1 MYRLNYISTGY
12 RFGIEVSN
20 PTWILSRFHMH
31 AQLKRVMRVVLP
43 PQHSTLSSL
52 FLKYCC
58 LSVLKYQMEVT
69 SPEQESAGPLT
80 RVCQWLKT
88 LSDKFCDKVMEI
100 AKMRNK
106 LWQDDPR
113 RIIHALKVGLALTLV
128 SLFYYFKPLYDG
140 FGVNAMWAVLTV
152 VVVFEFSVGA
162 TLGKGLNRMLATF
175 LGGALG
181 VGAHCLATLSG
192 RKGEPILIAIFVFI
206 IAAIVTFMRFFPR
219 LKARYDYGLLIFIL
233 TFSLVSVSGYRDD
246 QVLKMAHERLSTI
259 IIGSCTSVIVCICI
273 FPVWVGEDLHN
284 AVAANMEKLGNFLEV
299 FGDEYFKV
307 SEEPQFNQ
315 NKSFLQG
322 YRSVLTSKSG
332 EETMA
337 NLAKWEPGHGRFAFR
352 HPWKMYLKIGNLTRE
367 CAYKVEALN
376 SYLNSKTQTPPEIR
390 GKIQGPCKEVSLE
403 SSKALK
409 ELASTFKKMV
419 RTRSAILHIGSSKTA
434 AEELKTLLK
443 TSLWEEADLL
453 EMIPAASVASL
464 LLEIIECIE
473 KIAEAVYELAKVASF
488 RSSDAIV
495 SPEQPDLLHQ
505 GAVQQVS
512 DPAMPHLVITM
523 AE

>member
-1 MYRLNYISTGY
+1 
-12 RFGIEVSN
+12 
-20 PTWILSRFHMH
+20 
-31 AQLKRVMRVVLP
+31 
-43 PQHSTLSSL
+43 
-52 FLKYCC
+52 
-58 LSVLKYQMEVT
+58 MEVT

-80 RVCQWLKT
+80 RGCQWLKA
-88 LSDKFCDKVMEI
+88 LPKEFCAKVMGI
-100 AKMRNK
+100 AKMAKK
-106 LWQDDPR
+106 LGQDDPR
-113 RIIHALKVGLALTLV
+113 RIIHSLKVGLALTLV

-140 FGVNAMWAVLTV
+140 FEDSALWAVLTV

-175 LGGALG
+175 VAGALG
-181 VGAHCLATLSG
+181 IGAHCLATLSG
-192 RKGEPILIAIFVFI
+192 RTAEPILIAIFVFV

-246 QVLKMAHERLSTI
+246 QVLKMAHQRLSTI
-259 IIGSCTSVIVCICI
+259 IVGSCISVIVCICI
-273 FPVWVGEDLHN
+273 CPVWIGEDLHN
-284 AVAANMEKLGNFLEV
+284 FVAANMEKLGNFLEA

-307 SEEPQFNQ
+307 SEEPQSNV

-337 NLAKWEPGHGRFAFR
+337 NLARWEPGHGPFGFR
-352 HPWKMYLKIGNLTRE
+352 HPWKMYLKLGNLTRE

-376 SYLNSKTQTPPEIR
+376 SYLNSKIQTPAEIR
-390 GKIQGPCKEVSLE
+390 GKIQGPCEKASRE

-409 ELASTFKKMV
+409 ELASAFRKMV
-419 RTRSAILHIGSSKTA
+419 RTRSAILHIASSKTT
-434 AEELKTLLK
+434 AEELKNLLK
-443 TSLWEEADLL
+443 QSVWGEADVL
-453 EMIPAASVASL
+453 EIIPAASVASL

-488 RSSDAIV
+488 RNRDATV
-495 SPEQPDLLHQ
+495 LPERPDLLHQ

-512 DPAMPHLVITM
+512 DIDMLHHVITI